1 MIKDKIAKLET
12 PECDAE
18 ENKEAWR
25 DPNQWVTEL
34 GVSWGKARSL
44 EQRLAAAVM
53 VIDRAMRVS
62 DLSLDKEAVETLA
75 AIKGG
80 G

>member
-1 MIKDKIAKLET
+1 MTKDEISKLPTPETDANTWVRAAPKQSSSRVEMVQAKL
-12 PECDAE
+12 
-18 ENKEAWR
+18 
-25 DPNQWVTEL
+25 
-34 GVSWGKARSL
+34 SRSL

-75 AIKGG
+75 AIRGDK
-80 G
+80 